1 MSTTDFISI
10 DNARLCD
17 CKKGN
22 LSCIEARDWMKNQIG
37 VWQFMYEPRDIRDK
51 SVHPAVFPI
60 AIASIYGEITKDSDG
75 KWRTSG
81 ESRTGCMFCAFGEHL
96 EPQPNK
102 FQRMQITHPKQW
114 EYCMKPVD
122 QGGLGLSIPLDYIGC
137 PWKNEEPTKG
147 KSTA

>member
-1 MSTTDFISI
+1 MNNIYSFVNTGIKPNKQGDEHVHF
-10 DNARLCD
+10 
-17 CKKGN
+17 
-22 LSCIEARDWMKNQIG
+22 
-37 VWQFMYEPRDIRDK
+37 
-51 SVHPAVFPI
+51 SVTI
-60 AIASIYGEITKDSDG
+60 AINGKPVTKEACLLYTS
-75 KWRTSG
+75 SG

-137 PWKNEEPTKG
+137 RCV
-147 KSTA
+147 